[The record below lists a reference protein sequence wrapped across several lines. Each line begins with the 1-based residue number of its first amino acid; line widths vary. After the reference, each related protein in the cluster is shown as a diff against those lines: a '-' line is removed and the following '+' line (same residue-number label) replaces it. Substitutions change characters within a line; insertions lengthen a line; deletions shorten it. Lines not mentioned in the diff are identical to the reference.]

1 MPRKKNLFPTRQH
14 YSRDLKRRVV
24 YQAFTLG
31 KTTTEISI
39 DLDIPVRVVQR
50 VLKCWREIGEVCK
63 DRTRMGRAPLMS
75 QEAIMVS
82 LGLFQSNALSKIC
95 NLG

>member
-1 MPRKKNLFPTRQH
+1 
-14 YSRDLKRRVV
+14 VV

>member
-1 MPRKKNLFPTRQH
+1 
-14 YSRDLKRRVV
+14 VV

-39 DLDIPVRVVQR
+39 DLDIPVQVVQC
-50 VLKCWREIGEVCK
+50 VLKCWQEIGEVCE
-63 DRTRMGRAPLMS
+63 DRTHMGHAPLMS
-75 QEAIMVS
+75 QEVIMVS